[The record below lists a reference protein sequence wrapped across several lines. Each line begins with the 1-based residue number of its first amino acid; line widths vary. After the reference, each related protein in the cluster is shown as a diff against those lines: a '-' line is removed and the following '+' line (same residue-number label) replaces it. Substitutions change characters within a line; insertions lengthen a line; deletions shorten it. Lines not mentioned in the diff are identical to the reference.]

1 MVNLAAS
8 HVYPTGKTRTCRFE
22 NYGNTASVEAGRL
35 RASTWMLESAARRN
49 IDRNWI
55 PF

>member
-8 HVYPTGKTRTCRFE
+8 HVYPTGKTRTCGFE

-35 RASTWMLESAARRN
+35 RASTSMLESAVQRN
-49 IDRNWI
+49 IGRNWM